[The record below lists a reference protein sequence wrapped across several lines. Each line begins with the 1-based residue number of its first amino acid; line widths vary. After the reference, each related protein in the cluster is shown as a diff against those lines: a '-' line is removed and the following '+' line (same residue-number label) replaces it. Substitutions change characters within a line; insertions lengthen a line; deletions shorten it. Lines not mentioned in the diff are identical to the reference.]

1 MKENVI
7 QINKWTSMLS
17 DPLSLSGTSQSV
29 YKLQIF
35 QIQANSVSGISA
47 CILGA
52 NRKVYSYEVFLG
64 LMQDG
69 SFPAF
74 CVALSLFDLCK

>member
-1 MKENVI
+1 
-7 QINKWTSMLS
+7 MLS
-17 DPLSLSGTSQSV
+17 DPPSLSGTSQSV

-52 NRKVYSYEVFLG
+52 SRKVYSYEVFLG